1 MIKQLRVKRIVF
13 YTLFLSL
20 ALVQHRTG
28 AQTIAGQ
35 LGLSKVNWEFDKK
48 IILAELIQLDRKE
61 AIAFWPV
68 YEDYMKRWCKLMN
81 ERLAQLTTYCESV
94 RNDAPVTQSHFT
106 DELFASDKK
115 LNKLQ
120 KKTYKKINKILTA
133 EKAGKFKQLEY
144 TFQLSLL
151 SEMQQRAMLLGD
163 ISRKL

>member
-1 MIKQLRVKRIVF
+1 MRRQLQG
-13 YTLFLSL
+13 SL
-20 ALVQHRTG
+20 GFQKWTG
-28 AQTIAGQ
+28 SLT
-35 LGLSKVNWEFDKK
+35 KK

-94 RNDAPVTQSHFT
+94 RNDGPATQSHFT

-120 KKTYKKINKILTA
+120 KKTYKKINRILTA